1 MRAVVQRVTSAR
13 VRVDGRVIG
22 EIGRGLLVFAGV
34 EKGDGAEDLAYVAGK
49 VSDLRIFEDAAG
61 KMNLSIREAGGAVLV
76 VSQFTLCG
84 DCRRGRRP
92 SFDDAESPAAAKV
105 MYEGL
110 IDALRASQGEGGN
123 RGVSSR
129 HGSRADQRWP
139 CDNASGQP
147 APLVTIG

>member
-13 VRVDGRVIG
+13 VQVDGRLVG

-34 EKGDGAEDLAYVAGK
+34 ETGDGAEDVAYVAGK

-61 KMNLSIREAGGAVLV
+61 KMNLSIGEAAGAVLV

-105 MYEGL
+105 MYETL
-110 IDALRASQGEGGN
+110 IDALRARNLTVETGEFQADMAVELINDGP
-123 RGVSSR
+123 VTMLLDSR
-129 HGSRADQRWP
+129 RRW
-139 CDNASGQP
+139 
-147 APLVTIG
+147 

>member
-1 MRAVVQRVTSAR
+1 MRAVVQRVTSAC

-34 EKGDGAEDLAYVAGK
+34 EKGDVAEDIAYVAAK
-49 VSDLRIFEDAAG
+49 VSDLRVFEDAAG

-110 IDALRASQGEGGN
+110 IDGLRARDVRVETGEFQADMAVELINDGP
-123 RGVSSR
+123 VTMLLDSR
-129 HGSRADQRWP
+129 RRW
-139 CDNASGQP
+139 
-147 APLVTIG
+147 

>member
-1 MRAVVQRVTSAR
+1 MRAVVQRVTSAC

-34 EKGDGAEDLAYVAGK
+34 EKGDVAEDIAYVAAK
-49 VSDLRIFEDAAG
+49 VSDLRVFEDAAG

-92 SFDDAESPAAAKV
+92 SFDDVESPAAAKV

-110 IDALRASQGEGGN
+110 IDVLRARDVRVETGEFQADMAVELINDGP
-123 RGVSSR
+123 VTMLLDSR
-129 HGSRADQRWP
+129 RRW
-139 CDNASGQP
+139 
-147 APLVTIG
+147 

>member
-1 MRAVVQRVTSAR
+1 MRAVVQRVTSAC

-34 EKGDGAEDLAYVAGK
+34 EKGDGPDDLAYVAGK
-49 VSDLRIFEDAAG
+49 VCDLRIFEDAAG
-61 KMNLSIREAGGAVLV
+61 KMNFSIREAGGAVLV

-84 DCRRGRRP
+84 DSRRGRRP

-110 IDALRASQGEGGN
+110 IEALRSSKVRVETGEFQADMAVELINDGP
-123 RGVSSR
+123 VTMLLDSR
-129 HGSRADQRWP
+129 RRW
-139 CDNASGQP
+139 
-147 APLVTIG
+147 

>member
-1 MRAVVQRVTSAR
+1 MRAVVQRVTSAC

-34 EKGDGAEDLAYVAGK
+34 EKGDVAEDIAYVAAK
-49 VSDLRIFEDAAG
+49 VSDLRVFEDAAG

-76 VSQFTLCG
+76 ISQFTLCG

-110 IDALRASQGEGGN
+110 IDVLRARDVRVETGEFQADMAVELINDGP
-123 RGVSSR
+123 VTMLLDSR
-129 HGSRADQRWP
+129 RRW
-139 CDNASGQP
+139 
-147 APLVTIG
+147 

>member
-1 MRAVVQRVTSAR
+1 MV
-13 VRVDGRVIG
+13 G

-34 EKGDGAEDLAYVAGK
+34 EKGDGAEDIAYVAGK
-49 VSDLRIFEDAAG
+49 IGDLRIFEDAAG

-92 SFDDAESPAAAKV
+92 SFDAAESPAVAKV

-110 IDALRASQGEGGN
+110 VDALRACNVPVETGEFQADMAVELINDGH
-123 RGVSSR
+123 VTMLLDSR
-129 HGSRADQRWP
+129 RRW
-139 CDNASGQP
+139 
-147 APLVTIG
+147 

>member
-1 MRAVVQRVTSAR
+1 MRAVLQRVTSAC

-49 VSDLRIFEDAAG
+49 VGDLRIFEDAAG

-84 DCRRGRRP
+84 DCRRGTRP

-110 IDALRASQGEGGN
+110 IDVLRARDVRVETGEFQADMAVELINDGP
-123 RGVSSR
+123 VTMLLDSR
-129 HGSRADQRWP
+129 RRW
-139 CDNASGQP
+139 
-147 APLVTIG
+147 

>member
-1 MRAVVQRVTSAR
+1 MRAVVQRVTSAC

-92 SFDDAESPAAAKV
+92 SFDDAESPAQAKG

-110 IDALRASQGEGGN
+110 IDALRARNVAVETGEFQADMAVELINDGP
-123 RGVSSR
+123 VTMLLDSR
-129 HGSRADQRWP
+129 RRW
-139 CDNASGQP
+139 
-147 APLVTIG
+147 

>member
-1 MRAVVQRVTSAR
+1 MRAVLQRVTSAC

-34 EKGDGAEDLAYVAGK
+34 EKGDVAEDITYVAAK
-49 VSDLRIFEDAAG
+49 VSDLRVFEDAAG
-61 KMNLSIREAGGAVLV
+61 KMNLSIRETGGAVLV

-92 SFDDAESPAAAKV
+92 SFDDAEAPAAAKV

-110 IDALRASQGEGGN
+110 IAALRACNVKVETGEFQADMAVELINDGP
-123 RGVSSR
+123 VTMLLDSR
-129 HGSRADQRWP
+129 RRW
-139 CDNASGQP
+139 
-147 APLVTIG
+147 

>member
-1 MRAVVQRVTSAR
+1 MRAVVQRVTSAC

-110 IDALRASQGEGGN
+110 IDALRACNVRVETGEFQADMAVELINDGP
-123 RGVSSR
+123 VTMLLDSR
-129 HGSRADQRWP
+129 RRW
-139 CDNASGQP
+139 
-147 APLVTIG
+147 

>member
-13 VRVDGRVIG
+13 VRVDGRLLG

-34 EKGDGAEDLAYVAGK
+34 EKGDGPEDVAYVAGK

-61 KMNLSIREAGGAVLV
+61 KMNLSIGEAAGAVLV

-105 MYEGL
+105 LYEQL
-110 IDALRASQGEGGN
+110 IDALRAGNVPVETGEFQADMAVELTNDGP
-123 RGVSSR
+123 VTMLLDSR
-129 HGSRADQRWP
+129 RRW
-139 CDNASGQP
+139 
-147 APLVTIG
+147 